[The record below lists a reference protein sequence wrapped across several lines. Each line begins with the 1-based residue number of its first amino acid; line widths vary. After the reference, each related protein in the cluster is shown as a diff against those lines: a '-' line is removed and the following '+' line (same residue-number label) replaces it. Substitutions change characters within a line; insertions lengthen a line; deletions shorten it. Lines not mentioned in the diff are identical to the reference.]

1 MAEVRLVLTLVGF
14 LLIPALV
21 TAQSSITGVVRD
33 TSGAVLPGVTVE
45 AASDAL
51 IEKVRSAVTDGS
63 GQYRILELRQGTY
76 TVTFSLT
83 GFTTLKRE
91 ALELPADFVSTLN
104 AEMRV
109 GTLEETVTV
118 TGESPIVDVQ
128 SARRQRTLDNSLI
141 EALPTAQGYAAV
153 MVLMPSM
160 IQSGGGNPNVQ
171 LNPGMIVFGGRGG
184 RGNEGMAQTDGIG
197 TGAAI
202 NGGGV
207 SGYGRL
213 DTTEE
218 VVMTTGAGLGEAE
231 VGGPVVNLVPRLGG
245 NTFQHRFQGSGMTG
259 AWQASNYTQELKDAG
274 LQAPSKT
281 NYLWDTSWMT
291 GGPLKRD
298 KAWFFFALRYNGT
311 GTDFGAGV
319 FFNKNAGDRTKWN
332 YDPDTSRP
340 ANNTSQGALNP
351 TLRLTVQ
358 LTSRDKLNL
367 FGDAGAFRLSDTPQI
382 GVVGGAG
389 LASPETGTVGGSGRS
404 PMYQAK
410 WTSTMTNR
418 LLFEASIGMYQQNW
432 NGRERPG
439 NDRELIRVVE
449 QCAGGCPNNGG
460 LANLTYRAQN
470 WQADYM
476 QPTRWHASA
485 TYVTGAHSV
494 KLGYQGVH
502 HWETRYPHRNNYN
515 LQYRF
520 NNGIPNQLTQELTPY
535 QTDSRT
541 RYDAIYLQDQWT
553 RGKLTM
559 QGALRYDHAWSYY
572 PEQQIGPS
580 NYLPTAL
587 VFPKSKG
594 VIGYHDIDPR
604 IGVAY
609 DLFGDGKT
617 AIKFNTGRYL
627 EAAVNGNGNYS
638 ALLPEQRISTSV
650 TRTWTDANGNYTP
663 DCNLMVG
670 TLQDLRASGGDLCGA
685 WSNSSFGKNVYSL
698 SYDEQILKG
707 WYNRP
712 SDWLIGVT
720 VQHEILPRVSVEAS
734 YLRRWLQNFTV
745 TDNRAVS
752 PSDFTEFSV
761 TAPLD
766 PRLPGGGGYVVSG
779 LYNVNNDKF
788 GQTDNY
794 RTYSPTYGDVSMVY
808 NGFDVS
814 VNARLRNGLQLQ
826 GGTSTGEQVI
836 DSCGVRAALPEQ
848 VSTGASSQGG
858 IPYDPANPYCYVA
871 PGITTRWTAAGTY
884 TVPKV
889 DVQLAA
895 SFTSSP
901 GVPLRADWQV
911 PSAVAALSLGR
922 PLSGN
927 APNVSVNLLAPDQMQ
942 TDRVN
947 ILDFRVGKVLRFGG
961 NRALIALD
969 LYNAPNLDTVLNYA
983 VNNVVT
989 YVPNGRWQVPVTVL
1003 TARTAKITVQYDF

>member
-1 MAEVRLVLTLVGF
+1 MAKVQIVLTLVG
-14 LLIPALV
+14 LVLIPAVV

-45 AASDAL
+45 AASDVL
-51 IEKVRSAVTDGS
+51 IEKVRTAVTDGT
-63 GQYRILELRQGTY
+63 GQYRILDLRQGIY

-83 GFTTLKRE
+83 GFNTVRRE
-91 ALELPADFVSTLN
+91 GLELPADFVSTVNVEL
-104 AEMRV
+104 RV

-259 AWQASNYTQELKDAG
+259 AWQASNYTEELKAAG
-274 LQAPSKT
+274 LSTPAKL
-281 NYLWDTSWMT
+281 NYQWDTSMMS
-291 GGPLKRD
+291 GGPIRRD
-298 KAWFFFALRYNGT
+298 RLWFFFALRYNGS
-311 GTDFGAGV
+311 GNDLPGA
-319 FFNKNAGDRTKWN
+319 FFNKNAGDRTKWL
-332 YDPDTSRP
+332 YDPDLNRP
-340 ANNTSQGALNP
+340 ARNDSSGAFTP
-351 TLRLTVQ
+351 SVRLTAQ
-358 LTSRDKLNL
+358 LSSRDKLNL
-367 FGDAGAFRLSDTPQI
+367 FWDVGAFRVSDTPQI
-382 GVVGGAG
+382 GVVGAAA
-389 LASPETGTVGGSGRS
+389 LATPETGTVGGSGRS

-410 WTSTMTNR
+410 WTSTATNR
-418 LLFEASIGMYQQNW
+418 LLFEASLGLYGQNW

-449 QCAGGCPNNGG
+449 QCAGGCPNNGNA
-460 LANLTYRAQN
+460 ANMTYRAQT
-470 WQADYM
+470 WSADYM
-476 QPTRWHASA
+476 QPTRWHATA
-485 TYVTGAHSV
+485 TYVTGAHSM
-494 KLGYQGVH
+494 KLGYQGVF
-502 HWETRYPHRNNYN
+502 HWETRYPHTNNYN
-515 LQYRF
+515 LEYRF
-520 NNGIPNQLTQELTPY
+520 NNGVPNRLTQTLRPY

-553 RGKLTM
+553 RGKVTL

-572 PEQQIGPS
+572 PEQQIGPT
-580 NYLPTAL
+580 NFLPTAL

-594 VIGYHDIDPR
+594 VIGYHDINPR

-609 DLFGDGKT
+609 DLFGNGKT
-617 AIKFNTGRYL
+617 ALKFNTGRYL

-638 ALLPEQRISTSV
+638 ALLPEQRISTTVNRS
-650 TRTWTDANGNYTP
+650 WNDANRNYVP
-663 DCNLMVG
+663 DCDLMVG
-670 TLQDLRASGGDLCGA
+670 TAQDLRASGGDQCGA
-685 WSNSSFGKNVYSL
+685 WDNLNFAKNIYSL

-712 SDWLIGVT
+712 SDWLIGAT
-720 VQHEILPRVSVEAS
+720 VQHELIPRVSVEVS

-752 PSDFTEFSV
+752 PSDFDEFSV

-779 LYNVNNDKF
+779 LYNVKNEKF
-788 GQTDNY
+788 GLTDNY
-794 RTYSPTYGDVSMVY
+794 RTYSPQYGDVSMVY
-808 NGFDVS
+808 NGVDVS
-814 VNARLRNGLQLQ
+814 VNARLRNGLQAQ
-826 GGTSTGEQVI
+826 VGTSTGEQVI
-836 DSCGVRAALPEQ
+836 DSCGVRAGLPEQ
-848 VSTGASSQGG
+848 VSTGTSASGG
-858 IPYDPANPYCYVA
+858 IAYDPANPWCYVA
-871 PGITTRWTAAGTY
+871 PGITTRWTAAGSY
-884 TVPKV
+884 TIPKV
-889 DVQLAA
+889 DVQVAA
-895 SFTSSP
+895 AFTSSP

-911 PSAVAALSLGR
+911 PSAEAAKSLGR
-922 PLSGN
+922 PLAGGL
-927 APNVSVNLLAPDQMQ
+927 PNVSVNLLAPDQLQ

-947 ILDFRVGKVLRFGG
+947 ILDLRFGKVFRFG
-961 NRALIALD
+961 TQRALFAVD
-969 LYNAPNLDTVLNYA
+969 LYNAPNLDTVLSYA

-989 YVPNGRWQVPVTVL
+989 YVPNGRWLVPTSVL
-1003 TARTAKITVQYDF
+1003 TARTMKLTLQYDF